1 MHVHGDMYVFV
12 CVHVHMVHMCICT
25 SVFIHKNEYQMHA
38 TVAVLSFCSLYIS
51 MCVKLNYIL
60 DIG

>member
-1 MHVHGDMYVFV
+1 MRVDMYVFV
-12 CVHVHMVHMCICT
+12 RVHIVHMCICI
-25 SVFIHKNEYQMHA
+25 SVFIHKNQYQMHA

-51 MCVKLNYIL
+51 MCVKLNCIL